1 MRTAQEVLMAL
12 AAATADTWGIAGTTF
27 LPAYLLIAAAVGVAG
42 VCTRRALAEPRATH
56 PIADI
61 TVHPHDVAY
70 LAGGGELAVW
80 SALCAMHLRGTLTA
94 ADGTVRAVGRL
105 DPDADALERAIHA
118 TAGSPVGHRRL
129 LYHRSVRPALAEI
142 EERLV
147 AAGFLLSE
155 DRRKRIRQVGC
166 WMLGVAALGL
176 VRVLADIAEARP
188 VAPLVSALVLVT
200 AVAVVQIAVAPRRS
214 RRGNRA
220 LAALR
225 DRHRAHAPEREP
237 DRRSP
242 DPADAALEVGLFGTG
257 ALAAS
262 APNLAREIAP
272 RTTVARESRVSGLAV
287 SGGGDGGRGGGGSR
301 G

>member
-1 MRTAQEVLMAL
+1 MAL
-12 AAATADTWGIAGTTF
+12 AAATADTWGIAGSSF
-27 LPAYLLIAAAVGVAG
+27 LPAYLVIAVTVGAVG
-42 VCTRRALAEPRATH
+42 VCTRRALAEPGATS
-56 PIADI
+56 PIDDI
-61 TVHPHDVAY
+61 TTKPHDVAY

-105 DPDADALERAIHA
+105 DLDADDLEKAIHA

-129 LYHRSVRPALAEI
+129 TFHRSVRPALATI

-147 AAGFLLSE
+147 AAGFLLSD
-155 DRRKRIRQVGC
+155 DRRRQIRRIGF
-166 WMLGVAALGL
+166 WMLGVAVLGL
-176 VRVLADIAEARP
+176 LRVLADIAEARP
-188 VAPLVSALVLVT
+188 VGLLVT
-200 AVAVVQIAVAPRRS
+200 ALLLVTATAVVQIALTPRRS

-225 DRHRAHAPEREP
+225 DRHRALAPEREP
-237 DRRSP
+237 DWQSHG
-242 DPADAALEVGLFGTG
+242 PAGAALGIGLFGTG

-262 APNLAREIAP
+262 APGFAREIA
-272 RTTVARESRVSGLAV
+272 TASSEARISGLAV
-287 SGGGDGGRGGGGSR
+287 SGGGDGGGGGGGNR